1 MGTRNE
7 TIGIKDLKEMLV
19 RQGSR
24 CALTGV
30 ELTPENCALDH
41 IVPLCRGGAHA
52 KENAQLVTSVVNKA
66 KGGLLEREFVALCRD
81 VIAFFDRKK
90 NGSP

>member
-1 MGTRNE
+1 MDTRNE
-7 TIGIKDLKEMLV
+7 TIGIKDLKEMLA
-19 RQGSR
+19 RQGNR

-30 ELTPENCALDH
+30 ELTPDNCTLDH
-41 IVPLCRGGAHA
+41 VVPLCRGGAHA
-52 KENAQLVTSVVNKA
+52 KENAQLVTTAVNKA
-66 KGGLLEREFVALCRD
+66 KGGLLECEFVALCRE